1 MDNHSIADIGAAAG
15 LFLFTGVETMGAES
29 IIFEIISKF
38 GVVAVLWF
46 WLRDM
51 KQQMKEMLATFDKE
65 TTEIRQ
71 DHKAHIEQINT
82 QYNAYKDSID
92 RQLQHANDQLK
103 SMQQQITAK

>member
-1 MDNHSIADIGAAAG
+1 MDNHTIIDTGAAIG

-51 KQQMKEMLATFDKE
+51 KAQMKEMLQTFDKE

-71 DHKAHIEQINT
+71 DHKAHIEQINA
-82 QYNAYKDSID
+82 QYNTYKDSID
-92 RQLQHANDQLK
+92 RQLQASNEQIKVL
-103 SMQQQITAK
+103 QQQITSK